1 MYLII
6 MGPPGAGKGTQASFI
21 TKEYEIAHIS
31 TGDMFRQAI
40 KNETPLGIKVKQIIA
55 KGELVPDEL
64 TTKLVEERLSQKDC
78 KKGFLLD
85 GYPRNI
91 KQAEDLN
98 QILNNLNI
106 KLDVALNIDVADDII
121 IERIAGRRI
130 CKTCQASYHI
140 KYNPPKKDGICDFD
154 GGQLYQRNDD
164 KEDVIKNRLK
174 VYYEQTY
181 PLFEYYKK
189 ENILKNVNGN
199 QSLDNV
205 FNDIKSVLGELK

>member
-91 KQAEDLN
+91 KQAEDLK